1 MYHTDAKDFIKA
13 SKRRKLKKTILRYN
27 EYYQMQIIFDNLYKQ
42 SQQGSVFHHLY
53 EIITSQDNILLA
65 YRTIKRND
73 GSKTPGTNRH
83 NIRYWEKQNVEDYI
97 SYMQNRLENFQ
108 PMPVRRKEIEK
119 PNGGIRPLGIPCIE
133 DRLIQQA
140 IKQVLEPIC
149 EAKFFGHSYG
159 FRPNRSTEH
168 ALAYAVKKINIDKC
182 YFVVDIDIKGF
193 FDNVNHG
200 KLLKQLYTIG
210 IQDKRVLSII
220 SKMLKAEIK
229 GIGIPEKGV
238 PQGGILSP
246 LLANVVLNELDQ
258 WITSQWQNFETK
270 NKFYNTPRSEER
282 RVGKEC

>member
-149 EAKFFGHSYG
+149 EAKFFEHSYG
-159 FRPNRSTEH
+159 FRPNRSTEN

-210 IQDKRVLSII
+210 IFHKNARPSVFVWCAFLCIQLN
-220 SKMLKAEIK
+220 
-229 GIGIPEKGV
+229 
-238 PQGGILSP
+238 
-246 LLANVVLNELDQ
+246 NVSTRYTQFMV
-258 WITSQWQNFETK
+258 
-270 NKFYNTPRSEER
+270 
-282 RVGKEC
+282 